1 MYIEPHKTRP
11 IQSFVQASHQSKINF
26 FGTTKTHLN
35 RKMNQPKEKWL
46 PNTKYYNPLMR
57 WSGKPL
63 DQVHRWIETNWTKWE
78 LTGPLLPITVLWCNA
93 GWQIRTIPLMYAKQE
108 RKQATLSWL
117 HRNLPTVFAQCYMI
131 SEPHR
136 FTGLGQKRLL
146 QIHTTTVTSGN
157 PRNFTPTI
165 PKHNNIV
172 IIVPH
177 AEIVRN

>member
-1 MYIEPHKTRP
+1 
-11 IQSFVQASHQSKINF
+11 
-26 FGTTKTHLN
+26 
-35 RKMNQPKEKWL
+35 MNQPKEKWL
-46 PNTKYYNPLMR
+46 PNAKYYNPLMR
-57 WSGKPL
+57 WSGKQL
-63 DQVHRWIETNWTKWE
+63 DQVHRRIETNLNKMGINRPT
-78 LTGPLLPITVLWCNA
+78 LPITVLWCNA
-93 GWQIRTIPLMYAKQE
+93 GWQIRTVLLKYAKQE

-117 HRNLPTVFAQCYMI
+117 HHNLPIVFAQCNMI
-131 SEPHR
+131 SEPQW

-177 AEIVRN
+177 PEIIRN